1 MKWEFSND
9 APIYAQLI
17 DQIKVGIVSGVFPP
31 GERLPSVRD
40 LATEAGVNPN
50 TMQRALTELERDGLV
65 YSQRTAGRFVT
76 EDKAM
81 IAVAKRG
88 LAERHIKTFVAAM
101 IRLGY
106 QSEEIVELLRQ
117 ESAAETSK
125 EELIHV
131 GSGM

>member
-50 TMQRALTELERDGLV
+50 TMQRALTE
-65 YSQRTAGRFVT
+65 
-76 EDKAM
+76 DKAM
-81 IAVAKRG
+81 IAAAKRG

-101 IRLGY
+101 THLGY

-117 ESAAETSK
+117 EAAAEASK
-125 EELIHV
+125 EELIHA

>member
-1 MKWEFSND
+1 MKWSFSSD

-17 DQIKVGIVSGVFPP
+17 AQIKVGIVSGGFPP

-81 IAVAKRG
+81 IEAAKRG
-88 LAERHIKTFVAAM
+88 LAEGHIRAFLQAM
-101 IRLGY
+101 DHLGY
-106 QSEEIVELLRQ
+106 QREEVLDLLRQ
-117 ESAAETSK
+117 ESREPGK
-125 EELIHV
+125 EGEQHAGIGV
-131 GSGM
+131 

>member
-1 MKWEFSND
+1 MKWQFSND

-17 DQIKVGIVSGVFPP
+17 AQIKVGIVSGTFPP

-76 EDKAM
+76 EDQTM
-81 IAVAKRG
+81 IEGAKRG
-88 LAERHIKTFVAAM
+88 LAEGHIQTFLAAM
-101 IRLGY
+101 SRLGY
-106 QSEEIVELLRQ
+106 GKEEILNLLRQ
-117 ESAAETSK
+117 ENEKGETTHGN
-125 EELIHV
+125 LD
-131 GSGM
+131 M

>member
-1 MKWEFSND
+1 MKWQFSND
-9 APIYAQLI
+9 APIYSQLI
-17 DQIKVGIVSGVFPP
+17 AQIKVGIVSGAFPP

-76 EDKAM
+76 EDRNM
-81 IAVAKRG
+81 INAAKRG
-88 LAERHIKTFVAAM
+88 LAEHHIQVFLAAM
-101 IRLGY
+101 RQLGY
-106 QSEEIVELLRQ
+106 QQEEMIALLRQ
-117 ESAAETSK
+117 ETDK
-125 EELIHV
+125 EGITDG